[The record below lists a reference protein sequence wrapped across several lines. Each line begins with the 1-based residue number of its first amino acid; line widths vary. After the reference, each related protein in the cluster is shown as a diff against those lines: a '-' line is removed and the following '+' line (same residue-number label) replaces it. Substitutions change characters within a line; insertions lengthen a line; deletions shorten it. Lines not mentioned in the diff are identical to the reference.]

1 MILIKVGEIKS
12 FTIFGH
18 WFVTTTQ
25 SPRHT
30 FPTIEREREKER
42 ERERE
47 DKRLQN
53 FTTYYNGHLILNA
66 TIVKSLN

>member
-30 FPTIEREREKER
+30 FPTIERERE
-42 ERERE
+42 RE